1 MGAASTRAVELVVPG
16 MHCAG
21 CIGKVERGLKAL
33 PGVTTARA
41 NLSTK
46 RVTVAWDGDAVDQA
60 RVVEAVRGLG
70 FEATPFQAGAAR
82 ERQREELRDLV
93 RALAVAAFASMNIML
108 LGVAIWAGLAEDMD
122 VATRTMFYWIQ
133 AIIAIPTVAY
143 SGRPFYRSAAK
154 ALKAKSL
161 NMDVPI
167 SLAVILTPLVS
178 IMEVIRGEEHAYF
191 DGAVMLLFFLL
202 IGRVLE
208 RVVRTEAWGAAENLL
223 SLQASEAQ
231 LVEADGRVRNVAAAE
246 LTAGMTVLV
255 AAGARVPADGTVAD
269 GRSDIDLSL
278 VTGESVPETAGV
290 GTHVYAGTLNLTG
303 PLTISVTASPDDS
316 LLADL
321 IRLMEAAE
329 QNRSRYVQVADRLA
343 RIYAPAVHILAGL
356 TFLGWVVLGLGWH
369 DALMAAVA
377 VLIITCPCALGLAM
391 PVVQV
396 TAIGRLLKM
405 GIIVKAADALERLSS
420 VDTLVFDK
428 TGTLTVGQPQLA
440 DRAAIA
446 PDTLALAAAL
456 ARASRHPLSR
466 AVVVAAANLP
476 VPAGLTEVRE
486 QPGFGLEGQLDGET
500 VRLGS
505 ADWTGAPDDTVDG
518 PHLWL
523 RRGDAAP
530 VLFRFTDS
538 LREDAGD
545 VFARLKAAGRKVVL
559 LSGDRTA
566 VVERAAA
573 ELGVDQWLA
582 EVKPADKAAVIGRL
596 AADGG
601 HVLMVGDGLN
611 DAPALKA
618 AQASMSP
625 ASAADIAQRAAD
637 VVFQGARLQPVAT
650 TLAMA
655 RAAHRRAIENFALA
669 IGYNIIAVPL
679 AMLGQVTPLIAAIA
693 MSSSSIVV
701 VLNALRLKWSRL

>member
-1 MGAASTRAVELVVPG
+1 MASTRSLELVVPG

-46 RVTVAWDGDAVDQA
+46 RVTVAWDGDGLDQG
-60 RVVEAVRGLG
+60 RVVDAVRQLG

-82 ERQREELRDLV
+82 ERQREELRELV

-108 LGVAIWAGLAEDMD
+108 LAVAVWAGLAEDMD

-143 SGRPFYRSAAK
+143 SGRPFYRSALR

-178 IMEVIRGEEHAYF
+178 VMEVIREEEHAYF

-223 SLQASEAQ
+223 SLQATEAQ
-231 LVEADGRVRNVAAAE
+231 VMEADGRVRSVPAAE
-246 LTAGMTVLV
+246 LAAGMTVLV

-269 GRSDIDLSL
+269 GSSDIDLSL

-303 PLTISVTASPDDS
+303 PLTVTVTARPEDS

-329 QNRSRYVQVADRLA
+329 QNRSRYVQVADRLS
-343 RIYAPAVHILAGL
+343 RIYAPAVHVLAAV
-356 TFLGWVVLGLGWH
+356 TFTGWLLLGQGWH

-405 GIIVKAADALERLSS
+405 GIVVKAADALERLSS

-428 TGTLTVGQPQLA
+428 TGTLTIGQPALA
-440 DRAAIA
+440 NRADIADDR
-446 PDTLALAAAL
+446 LALAAAL

-476 VPAGLTEVRE
+476 LAAALTDVRE
-486 QPGFGLEGQLDGET
+486 QPGFGLEGRLDGQL

-505 ADWTGAPDDTVDG
+505 ADWTGAPDAPVDG

-523 RRGDAAP
+523 RLGDTAP
-530 VLFRFTDS
+530 LLFTFHDR
-538 LREDAGD
+538 LREDARE
-545 VFARLKAAGRKVVL
+545 VFARLKASGREVIL
-559 LSGDRTA
+559 LSGDRSA
-566 VVERAAA
+566 VVAQAAA
-573 ELGVDQWLA
+573 ELGVDRWFA
-582 EVKPADKAAVIGRL
+582 EVKPADKAGVIARL
-596 AADGG
+596 SAEG
-601 HVLMVGDGLN
+601 HRVLMVGDGLN

-618 AQASMSP
+618 AQGSMSP

-637 VVFQGARLQPVAT
+637 VVFQGAKLRPVEV
-650 TLAMA
+650 TLSMA
-655 RAAHRRAIENFALA
+655 RAAHRRAIENFGLA
-669 IGYNIIAVPL
+669 IGYNVIAVPL

-693 MSSSSIVV
+693 MSSSSIIVV
-701 VLNALRLKWSRL
+701 INALGLKWRRL